1 MFFSCH
7 KLFLCLYRSFSTCQ
21 SYISG
26 SVPESVIL
34 PLYKNAFKVRLGQD
48 IAVKIENCRIL
59 QDCIVAICGISGR
72 YQNDKE
78 NKKKCVAVKSWT
90 LQGLHLSCNQIQWY
104 TMQMTFFW
112 LCFTLVSSY
121 SNTDSSAF
129 SASQQIEGDI
139 ETNGH
144 LALSEQAR
152 NSWVM
157 QLPYNS
163 RSCGSDYNEH

>member
-7 KLFLCLYRSFSTCQ
+7 KLFLCLYRSFSACQ

-48 IAVKIENCRIL
+48 IAVKMDIAGYCRIVL
-59 QDCIVAICGISGR
+59 WQFVASLDGIKTTQKNASLWSHELCKGCIWAAIR
-72 YQNDKE
+72 HNDTQ
-78 NKKKCVAVKSWT
+78 CRWPSF
-90 LQGLHLSCNQIQWY
+90 G
-104 TMQMTFFW
+104 F
-112 LCFTLVSSY
+112 VSRWCPL
-121 SNTDSSAF
+121 NTDSTAF

-163 RSCGSDYNEH
+163 RSCGSDYHEH